1 MPKLILKGLAAGQG
15 IAEGVAKLFLPGNP
29 ASQFPQGAILVTTLT
44 DPTMINAM
52 IKAEAIVTDMGG
64 ITSHPA
70 IIAREMGVPCVVGTI
85 KATQLIRDGM
95 KILVDGTKG
104 EVYELD

>member
-1 MPKLILKGLAAGQG
+1 MPKLILKGMAASQGTAEG
-15 IAEGVAKLFLPGNP
+15 IAKIFLPGNS

-70 IIAREMGVPCVVGTI
+70 IIAREMGVPCVVGT
-85 KATQLIRDGM
+85 KNATQLIRDGM
-95 KILVDGTKG
+95 KILVDGSKG